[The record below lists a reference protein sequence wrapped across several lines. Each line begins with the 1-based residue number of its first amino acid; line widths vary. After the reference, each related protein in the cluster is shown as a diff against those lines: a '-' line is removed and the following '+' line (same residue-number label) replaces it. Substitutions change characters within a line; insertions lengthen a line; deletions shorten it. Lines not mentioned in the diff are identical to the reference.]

1 MGVGEPGNYPG
12 IPGQEGPR
20 KCLVYSLH
28 DNAIGTKH
36 IGGAP
41 HQNRDTGNA
50 LALDGLAAK
59 YENVYL
65 ISFN

>member
-1 MGVGEPGNYPG
+1 MSRVITPGYRAQNGPVNIWFIHFTITPLEPN
-12 IPGQEGPR
+12 ISE
-20 KCLVYSLH
+20 
-28 DNAIGTKH
+28 
-36 IGGAP
+36 
-41 HQNRDTGNA
+41 GNA